1 MFTGHGYD
9 EKFTH
14 HMSQLIDNMSAD
26 TECAISE
33 GCDEICQK
41 CPNRNKEICW
51 ENDKVY
57 KMDAKVI
64 SVCGID
70 YGDMVRLGNIAE
82 DIRKRVF
89 DTKLFEEICSE
100 CEWHELCRKTKE
112 RIWKSKE

>member
-1 MFTGHGYD
+1 MRKTVDKVLFCLENNIGGFVSGTYIANNIGVSRNAIWNGYD

-14 HMSQLIDNMSAD
+14 HMSQLIGNMSAD

-41 CPNRNKEICW
+41 CPNRNKEICR

-70 YGDMVRLGNIAE
+70 YG
-82 DIRKRVF
+82 F
-89 DTKLFEEICSE
+89 
-100 CEWHELCRKTKE
+100 
-112 RIWKSKE
+112 